1 MCLRAEGACDEL
13 VGPEV
18 QLRGKGKPEG
28 RHAGAGAVA
37 EHRNLDPI
45 RIRDCELDIRGDGR
59 EIGQPRLQRIFEI
72 NILGLIVD
80 VILCPNYRTRVK
92 GAVSKYQNVK
102 RVYTFLRNRLT
113 SDNDLGFPE
122 FRQIAVE
129 FSTENNSVNKN

>member
-59 EIGQPRLQRIFEI
+59 EIGQPGLQRIFEI
-72 NILGLIVD
+72 NTLGLKID
-80 VILCPNYRTRVK
+80 VILCPTIEH
-92 GAVSKYQNVK
+92 VSKEQYQNIK
-102 RVYTFLRNRLT
+102 M
-113 SDNDLGFPE
+113 SKE
-122 FRQIAVE
+122 
-129 FSTENNSVNKN
+129 STHFCEID